1 MILSSIFAV
10 AIGLL
15 ILWIV
20 LSFATIQIQ
29 EWVSTRLSKRARIEA
44 DAIHQMFAIQI
55 SKRSSM
61 ITQLSEGRLQ
71 KRVGDHPKYNLGC
84 IIFLLFVALSG
95 KKEISILYTCPAICS
110 SLVRYCNDR
119 WYGVLPNSTGYL

>member
-44 DAIHQMFAIQI
+44 DAIHQMFANPNLKAQFYDHPII
-55 SKRSSM
+55 RGLSSK
-61 ITQLSEGRLQ
+61 EGRGPSQ
-71 KRVGDHPKYNLGC
+71 IQPW
-84 IIFLLFVALSG
+84 
-95 KKEISILYTCPAICS
+95 LYHFH
-110 SLVRYCNDR
+110 LVRGFIRKKGNFHIIY
-119 WYGVLPNSTGYL
+119 LPSNLL